1 MFVEILSS
9 STQHL
14 IKFKSKLKFSFFS
27 KLNFVKPL
35 PVPLTSIL
43 LSNVEACSNLLI
55 IFNPSLI
62 LLVPPVKIT
71 IFELF
76 LLIYLTVDK
85 IFSLYSINPMEKYV
99 KIEVIKI
106 IKLVLK
112 IDDNIYKI
120 IVIYF

>member
-9 STQHL
+9 SIQHS
-14 IKFKSKLKFSFFS
+14 IKLKSKSIFFA
-27 KLNFVKPL
+27 KLIFVKPL

-43 LSNVEACSNLLI
+43 ELNVDDFSNLLT

-76 LLIYLTVDK
+76 LLIYVMFDK
-85 IFSLYSINPMEKYV
+85 ILSLYSINPIKKYV
-99 KIEVIKI
+99 KIEDIKTI
-106 IKLVLK
+106 QIVLN
-112 IDDNIYKI
+112 IERNIY
-120 IVIYF
+120 

>member
-85 IFSLYSINPMEKYV
+85 IFSLYSINRWKNTL
-99 KIEVIKI
+99 KS
-106 IKLVLK
+106 KLLK
-112 IDDNIYKI
+112 
-120 IVIYF
+120 